1 MIDVFLIDSVYFVG
15 LLVPLVPAIVLYLI
29 FPTAL
34 VETQW
39 NVSGVAVKAGGS
51 TGLYLVLIALSYFK
65 FLSPSLEYV
74 KNLRPT
80 YWTIDAPVTFV
91 DDKNGWVF
99 PSTTSSEQFNVY
111 PFTHDFSKIDQK
123 RYMVTL
129 KFSEANDGQLPHN
142 IRLIFKEGEGFI
154 DLKKLKTHENTDML
168 AKHIDLTNE
177 PPFVISPPLSG
188 GQNKPAVAGLPRQ
201 LERDLES
208 GDRSR

>member
-1 MIDVFLIDSVYFVG
+1 MIDVFLIDSVYFVW

-51 TGLYLVLIALSYFK
+51 TGLYL
-65 FLSPSLEYV
+65 
-74 KNLRPT
+74 
-80 YWTIDAPVTFV
+80 
-91 DDKNGWVF
+91 

-111 PFTHDFSKIDQK
+111 PFMHDFTKIDQK